1 MSCASANACA
11 RSAER
16 EATATN
22 SAFGTSGASPTTFDA
37 MRPGPTTPQR
47 TVMSPSWWINPTAAA
62 QVSHTARQ
70 GAPDRLV
77 RTKPPREGRRLSTNA
92 HPARRRWRLVL
103 VPVAAVGLAGLVAC
117 GTGAAASSSAG
128 APDDSA
134 MAAFASCMAENG
146 VTLPERGA
154 PDGGTGGAGSAGGAA
169 AGSGGAGAGSAGG
182 AAAGPVAL
190 GALPGREPVGRVRP
204 PARRRR
210 EGRARCPLLPAWT
223 RRLGPPRRRPA
234 PSTPRPRP
242 PRSPRSPRAVHQR
255 PVEGRQV
262 PLAPS
267 ERLVQPLQR
276 RVGDLAPAVV
286 DDQGVP
292 AVGELLQLGDRGRVR
307 GTA

>member
-62 QVSHTARQ
+62 QVSHTARHARPRQ
-70 GAPDRLV
+70 ARAHEADRG
-77 RTKPPREGRRLSTNA
+77 KGRRLSTNA

-182 AAAGPVAL
+182 AAAGAG
-190 GALPGREPVGRVRP
+190 GAGGAAGPGAGGASP
-204 PARRRR
+204 PPGARRR

-262 PLAPS
+262 PLAPIRATCPAS
-267 ERLVQPLQR
+267 PAPR
-276 RVGDLAPAVV
+276 RRPRAS
-286 DDQGVP
+286 
-292 AVGELLQLGDRGRVR
+292 RCR
-307 GTA
+307 